1 MQMRLRANTRRRASK
16 NRLDAPYTGALSSI
30 DVDIEALKA
39 KLAALKT
46 EADAKTAWKRLAAKY
61 PDILG
66 PLAMH
71 IEKVDLGTKGIYY
84 RVQAGPFTD
93 KNAARD
99 VCAKLTPKGQP
110 CLVKP

>member
-1 MQMRLRANTRRRASK
+1 S
-16 NRLDAPYTGALSSI
+16 
-30 DVDIEALKA
+30 EA
-39 KLAALKT
+39 
-46 EADAKTAWKRLAAKY
+46 EAKTAWKRLAAKY

-71 IEKVDLGTKGIYY
+71 MEKVDLGTKGIYY

-99 VCAKLTPKGQP
+99 ICTKLKPKGQP